1 LRESEGMGY
10 LRKATAVIFL
20 MAMSAGQYG
29 CLAAA
34 WVAAVCTD
42 SLRTGHVQFQ
52 PFENSWVSPGRSDAI
67 ADHSGLTSLALMPV
81 DGDEAMGTRLYKLF
95 LHETTLRV
103 LMPEMSSPAD
113 RVAGTDQERAVLAR
127 EVSRALAVDAVLY
140 GHVVCAAPHS
150 STWGWK
156 TQESR
161 RLFLYMMDREGNLLW
176 KDELPFLVVTG
187 QKPALEG
194 SVQLS
199 LTRHFMDHAH
209 ALRLDEA
216 GYFPSKP
223 L

>member
-1 LRESEGMGY
+1 MGY

>member
-1 LRESEGMGY
+1 MAY

-29 CLAAA
+29 CFAAA

-67 ADHSGLTSLALMPV
+67 DERSALKSLAVMPV
-81 DGDEAMGTRLYKLF
+81 DGDEAMGTRLNKLF

-103 LMPEMSSPAD
+103 LTPEMPSSA
-113 RVAGTDQERAVLAR
+113 VTVTGTDQERAVRAR
-127 EVSRALAVDAVLY
+127 EVSRELAVDAVLY

-161 RLFLYMMDREGNLLW
+161 RLFLYMMDREGKLLW
-176 KDELPFLVVTG
+176 RDELPFVVVTG
-187 QKPALEG
+187 QKPALES

-199 LTRHFMDHAH
+199 LTRHFMDHVH
-209 ALRLDEA
+209 AIRLDEA